1 ERKLMALADQLIVLV
16 DSTKFRTSASFLV
29 CDLDA
34 IDMVVTDAGATA
46 AEIAVLEDQGIEV
59 VVAG

>member
-1 ERKLMALADQLIVLV
+1 
-16 DSTKFRTSASFLV
+16 
-29 CDLDA
+29 
-34 IDMVVTDAGATA
+34 MVVTDAGATA